1 MRRAYLGV
9 GVASRPPRDGR
20 GGGAGVESI
29 APNSP
34 VERAGVRPGDVIV
47 GFDEKPVRGTDE
59 LLSLLDEFAIGRDVE
74 IQVLRGDRRLSFKV
88 RPREQPAE

>member
-1 MRRAYLGV
+1 
-9 GVASRPPRDGR
+9 
-20 GGGAGVESI
+20 
-29 APNSP
+29 
-34 VERAGVRPGDVIV
+34 VRPGDVIV